1 MDLRMRT
8 AAATPDV
15 RRARTLV
22 IGAAALALVAKTV
35 FAALTRGP
43 ADVRFFEAFAAAVA
57 QVGPVRIYGHPMPGL
72 PVYNHPPLASR
83 LLSGFHELTELGI
96 PFAVL
101 IRMPACVADFVSALL
116 VFEIVR
122 RRRSL
127 RTATV
132 CALVCAFNPVLFTT
146 SAYHGNT
153 DSAAIVLVV
162 LAAYLLADRR
172 APLAAG
178 VAAALAVS
186 VKLVPV
192 VAVPALLVVAVRAG
206 RPAAVRF
213 CAGLG
218 LVLLTLWG
226 PVLAAVPGPLRENV
240 LEYEGGRWRLWGL
253 VRFADLAGASDAFV
267 AGLQGDFHFVFV
279 LLCMAAGA
287 WLAWLRPTA
296 PAGAVALSLT
306 LLLLLSTGSAVQ
318 YLAWPVVAL
327 CLLGVR
333 GAVGYG
339 VVVGAVTVIVYSGP
353 SAVRWND
360 WALHLAEAGWLLL
373 AAATVTGVR
382 RALADPPGP
391 VPGVPLPVVAQRTGK
406 PAAAARTVNRPHR

>member
-15 RRARTLV
+15 RRARILV
-22 IGAAALALVAKTV
+22 VGAAALAFVVKTV

-43 ADVRFFEAFAAAVA
+43 ADVRYFEGFATAIS
-57 QVGPVRIYGHPMPGL
+57 QVGAVRIYEHPMPGL
-72 PVYNHPPLASR
+72 PVYNHPPLASW

-101 IRMPACVADFVSALL
+101 IRMPACAADFVSALL
-116 VFEIVR
+116 VLEILR

-132 CALVCAFNPVLFTT
+132 CALLCAFHPVLFTT

-153 DSAAIVLVV
+153 DSAAIMLVV
-162 LAAYLLADRR
+162 LAAYLLTDRR

-186 VKLVPV
+186 IKLVPV

-213 CAGLG
+213 CAGLSV
-218 LVLLTLWG
+218 VLLTLWG
-226 PVLAAVPGPLRENV
+226 PVLAAVPGPLREKV
-240 LEYEGGRWRLWGL
+240 LEYEGGRWPLWGL
-253 VRFADLAGASDAFV
+253 VRFADLAGASDAFR

-333 GAVGYG
+333 EAIGYG

-360 WALHLAEAGWLLL
+360 VTLHLAEAGWLLL
-373 AAATVTGVR
+373 AAAAVTGVR

-391 VPGVPLPVVAQRTGK
+391 VPGVPLPFVAQRTGR
-406 PAAAARTVNRPHR
+406 PAAAARPADRPHR

>member
-8 AAATPDV
+8 AAATSDV
-15 RRARTLV
+15 RRARVLV
-22 IGAAALALVAKTV
+22 IGAAALVFLAKTA
-35 FAALTRGP
+35 FSALTRGP
-43 ADVRFFEAFAAAVA
+43 ADVRFFEAFAAAVS

-72 PVYNHPPLASR
+72 PVYNHPPLASWM
-83 LLSGFHELTELGI
+83 LSGFHELADLGI

-101 IRMPACVADFVSALL
+101 IRAPACAADFVSALL
-116 VFEIVR
+116 VFEILR

-127 RTATV
+127 GTATV
-132 CALVCAFNPVLFTT
+132 CALVCAFHPVLFTT

-153 DSAAIVLVV
+153 DSAAVVLVV
-162 LAAYLLADRR
+162 LAAYLLTDRR

-213 CAGLG
+213 CSGLAA
-218 LVLLTLWG
+218 VLLVLWG
-226 PVLAAVPGPLRENV
+226 PVLATAPGPLRENV

-253 VRFADLAGASDAFV
+253 VRFADLAGASDSFV
-267 AGLQGDFHFVFV
+267 EGLHGGFHFLFV

-333 GAVGYG
+333 EAIGYG
-339 VVVGAVTVIVYSGP
+339 VVAGTLTVIVYTAP

-360 WALHLAEAGWLLL
+360 WALHLAEACWLLL

-391 VPGVPLPVVAQRTGK
+391 TPGVPLPVVAQRTGRPTA
-406 PAAAARTVNRPHR
+406 PARPVDRPHR